1 MKKIRIELTEEQQY
15 WLLRF
20 LNREWD
26 EEVEYQWR
34 NQESDVEY
42 LRDMLNVYEALLGKV
57 NNFIEAIDN
66 QEDIEEKK
74 KQIEN
79 LEENNHEEQ

>member
-1 MKKIRIELTEEQQY
+1 MRNKIRIELTEEQQT

-34 NQESDVEY
+34 NQESDTEY
-42 LRDMLNVYEALLGKV
+42 LKDMLDVYKAVSGKTD
-57 NNFIEAIDN
+57 NFFLAIAIAD
-66 QEDIEEKK
+66 DIEMKE
-74 KQIEN
+74 KQIKE
-79 LEENNHEEQ
+79 LEDSNHE